1 MSTKYCKTKEELQNY
16 LEMNHITKEEFNK
29 ALIELVEEGL
39 VEYDMGLGWVL
50 TNPRGVKVARK
61 VIRDHKNV

>member
-1 MSTKYCKTKEELQNY
+1 
-16 LEMNHITKEEFNK
+16 MNHITKEEFNK